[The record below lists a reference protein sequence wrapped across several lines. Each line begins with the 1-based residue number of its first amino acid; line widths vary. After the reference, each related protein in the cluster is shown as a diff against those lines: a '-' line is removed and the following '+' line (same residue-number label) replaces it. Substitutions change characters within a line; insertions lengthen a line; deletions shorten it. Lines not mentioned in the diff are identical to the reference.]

1 MPAKMLFMQ
10 ASPRRYA
17 PEVMHEPPKRKHRH
31 RGLFIHPIHCHC
43 SAKAQEKEPPMLSIK
58 GLKVK
63 LEDEDKQ
70 ILKGVDLEI
79 EAGKVHAIM
88 GPNGSGKS
96 TLSYVLSGKDGYEV
110 TGGEASLEGVDLLDM
125 EPEERAAAGLF
136 LAFQYPVEIPGV
148 GNMTFLRTAVNAQR
162 KARGEEEMSAAEFL
176 KVVRARAKEL
186 KIDADMLKRPVN
198 VGFSGGEKKRNE
210 ILQMA
215 MLEPKMCILD
225 ETDSGLDV
233 DAMKLVAEGVNA
245 LRTEGRGFL
254 VITHYQRLLDHIK
267 PDVVHIMA
275 DGRIIKTGGPELA
288 LEVENNGYADILAEV
303 A

>member
-1 MPAKMLFMQ
+1 MLKINNL
-10 ASPRRYA
+10 Y
-17 PEVMHEPPKRKHRH
+17 
-31 RGLFIHPIHCHC
+31 
-43 SAKAQEKEPPMLSIK
+43 
-58 GLKVK
+58 VK

-70 ILKGVDLEI
+70 ILNGVDLDVP
-79 EAGKVHAIM
+79 AGSVHAIM

-96 TLSYVLSGKDGYEV
+96 TLSYVLSGRGGYVV
-110 TGGEASLEGVDLLDM
+110 TEGGATLDGVDLLDM
-125 EPEERAAAGLF
+125 EAEERAAAGLF

-148 GNMTFLRTAVNAQR
+148 GNMTFLRTALNAQR
-162 KARGEEEMSAAEFL
+162 KARGQDEISAAEFL
-176 KVVRARAKEL
+176 KLIREKAKTL

-245 LRTEGRGFL
+245 LRDAGRSFL
-254 VITHYQRLLDHIK
+254 VITHYQRLLDHIR

-275 DGRIIKTGGPELA
+275 DGRIVKSGGPDLA
-288 LEVENNGYADILAEV
+288 LEVEHNGYADILAET